1 MKAVLIFTGIKPTIW
16 LIIETDSVRIVRRR
30 KEGAIMHGKYV
41 NPGNKG
47 FERILNSEYI
57 DKTGLISLMNNRLNS
72 TEGLVCISRPRRF
85 GKSFAAQMLCA
96 YYDCSC
102 DSHML
107 FDDKSIAE
115 TDTYHVHLNQYNV
128 ICFDVT
134 SFISIAKRLRKPLNS
149 VTNMIVD
156 AIHNDLLAMYP
167 YLPAGLSL
175 TECLL
180 QCVEKEKR
188 PFVFIIDEWDALIRE
203 AKDEPVTQE
212 EYINLLLEWFKNIS
226 FTPKVVA
233 AAYITGILPI
243 KKDGSESA
251 ISDFV
256 EYPILYP
263 DGFASYTGFTE
274 TEVMDLCDKHG
285 MDFDQIKSWYDGYEF
300 AGCGAV
306 YNPYSVM
313 RAVKESKCRSYWQ
326 KTTAAES
333 LFTYINMDFKGL
345 RETITRLIAGD
356 SIEVDVDDFE
366 NDFES
371 FNSKDDVLTLLIH
384 LGYLTYHEDD
394 RTVRIPNEEVRS
406 EFKKILK
413 GNGINEKWIEL
424 IRTSQ
429 QLLSDTISGNEKAV
443 ADAITRIRETEYA
456 PVFYNNEQALRSVIK
471 FAYIAAVGQY
481 VKIEELPSG
490 HGLADLA
497 YIPKRHSSLP
507 GMIIEL
513 KWDKSAEGAVQQIKD
528 KKYTALISQFD
539 GDLILVGI
547 NYNSKTDSH
556 ACKIERI
563 RV

>member
-1 MKAVLIFTGIKPTIW
+1 MKKGGGC
-16 LIIETDSVRIVRRR
+16 II
-30 KEGAIMHGKYV
+30 HGKYV

-57 DKTGLISLMNNRLNS
+57 DKTGLISLMNNRINS

-102 DSHML
+102 DSHKL
-107 FDDKSIAE
+107 FDDKSIAQ
-115 TDTYHVHLNQYNV
+115 TGDYNVHLNHYNV

-149 VTNMIVD
+149 VPNMIVD
-156 AIHNDLLAMYP
+156 AIHSDLLEMYT
-167 YLPAGLSL
+167 YLPAESTLTDSL
-175 TECLL
+175 LL
-180 QCVEKEKR
+180 CVEKEKR
-188 PFVFIIDEWDALIRE
+188 PFVFIIDEWDALMRE
-203 AKDEPVTQE
+203 AKDEPETQE
-212 EYINLLLEWFKNIS
+212 EYINLLREWFKNIS

-256 EYPILYP
+256 EYPILSP
-263 DGFASYTGFTE
+263 DGFAEYTAFTE
-274 TEVMDLCDKHG
+274 KEVLGLCHKHG
-285 MDFDQIKSWYDGYEF
+285 MDFDQFKTWYDGYEL
-300 AGCGAV
+300 AGHGSF

-326 KTTAAES
+326 KTSAAES
-333 LFTYINMDFKGL
+333 LFTYINMDFEGL
-345 RETITRLIAGD
+345 GETITRLIAGD
-356 SIEVDVDDFE
+356 SIEVDVSDFE

-371 FNSKDDVLTLLIH
+371 FSSKDDVLTLLIH

-394 RTVRIPNEEVRS
+394 KTVRIPNEEVRS
-406 EFKKILK
+406 EFRKILK
-413 GNGINEKWIEL
+413 SNGVSENWLRL
-424 IRTSQ
+424 IRNSQ
-429 QLLSDTISGNEKAV
+429 KLLDDTIAGNEDAV
-443 ADAITRIRETEYA
+443 AAAIARIRETQYA
-456 PVFYNNEQALRSVIK
+456 PTFYNNEQALRSVIK
-471 FAYIAAVGQY
+471 FAYFAAVSHY

-507 GMIIEL
+507 GLIIEL
-513 KWDKSAEGAVQQIKD
+513 KWDKSSEGAIQQIKD
-528 KKYTALISQFD
+528 KKYAALISQFEND
-539 GDLILVGI
+539 VILVGI
-547 NYNSKTDSH
+547 NYNSKTDTH
-556 ACKIERI
+556 TCRIERI
-563 RV
+563 KV